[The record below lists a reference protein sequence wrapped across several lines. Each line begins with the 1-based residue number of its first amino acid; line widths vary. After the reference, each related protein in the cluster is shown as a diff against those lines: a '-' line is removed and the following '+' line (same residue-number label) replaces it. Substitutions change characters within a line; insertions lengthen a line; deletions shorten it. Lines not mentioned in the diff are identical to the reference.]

1 MDKEDFMFKGLT
13 VSPVSQNRFSQ
24 YLELF
29 RDTFPDFVVNEAY
42 LEWLYLD
49 NPLGQFVGFD
59 ACLGDEVVSHYA
71 CIPTRIDSHS
81 GLSLLALNTATR
93 SDYQGRGLLKVLAN
107 ATYSKYESEF
117 SCVVGVANAKAVGA
131 LTRHLGFYHLGNLE
145 LRFGRIYDGASR
157 RRLYSN
163 SDLNWR
169 TTSPKLPIKISRLP
183 NNMAL
188 LSVKPYKFF
197 LPIRSIVPIAD
208 TPALPGSQIFPKF
221 GFTLDWRRGRK
232 PLVYLP
238 SRLKPSPLALVY
250 RPLKDDLR
258 DNLDAWSFP
267 DFDAF

>member
-1 MDKEDFMFKGLT
+1 
-13 VSPVSQNRFSQ
+13 
-24 YLELF
+24 
-29 RDTFPDFVVNEAY
+29 
-42 LEWLYLD
+42 
-49 NPLGQFVGFD
+49 
-59 ACLGDEVVSHYA
+59 
-71 CIPTRIDSHS
+71 
-81 GLSLLALNTATR
+81 
-93 SDYQGRGLLKVLAN
+93 
-107 ATYSKYESEF
+107 
-117 SCVVGVANAKAVGA
+117 
-131 LTRHLGFYHLGNLE
+131 
-145 LRFGRIYDGASR
+145 
-157 RRLYSN
+157 
-163 SDLNWR
+163 
-169 TTSPKLPIKISRLP
+169 
-183 NNMAL
+183 MAL